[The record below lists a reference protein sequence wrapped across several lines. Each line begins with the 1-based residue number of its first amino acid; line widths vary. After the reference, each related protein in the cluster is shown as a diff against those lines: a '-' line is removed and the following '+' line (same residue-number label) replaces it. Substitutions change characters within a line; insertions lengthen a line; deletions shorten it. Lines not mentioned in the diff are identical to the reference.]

1 MDKSNKITKFYA
13 SNQGETHITDSDNG
27 KIQDMVLYGK
37 SEQNQYKGINLLP
50 TGISYGEIIEV
61 SIPKG
66 TRIFWVTDGTPA
78 IGGNFK
84 FYNEDK
90 TQEMWFGVDAGK
102 TTMTGTTDI
111 DAKYMEFLINETSLV
126 KICLGIGDDPVYEPY
141 TGGQPSPSP
150 DYPQEIKSVVNP
162 TVKVSNEDGT
172 KSQTVTLLDTLN
184 AIPVSSGGNVT
195 IDGQQYVADYVD
207 VERGK
212 IVRNVENVTFNGAEN
227 ENWELWN
234 ADKEKIWSFMF
245 VNSLKTFT
253 NESVSKCNRFEFN
266 VNESIDRTFW
276 LCNPSGMPS
285 LQIKNRIIGKD
296 ITAFKSWLSN
306 NPINVIYPLRIPIEE
321 ELTAE
326 HAQALKELA
335 TYYPVTNISIGSE
348 QLDGYTVFNYPVS
361 MKNGLDYVKKPI
373 FTNYIPVKKNT
384 QYVYGLSTENQLPA
398 HKIRYFNSDG
408 TYLKEVELS
417 NVSQNGLKTITFD
430 DDYLIQLTFPDG
442 LTDENKKNFKF
453 EEENNMTVKA
463 GNQITLVDITDAY
476 SVMLTS
482 EAYTFVGGTGGVGA
496 NQSCTTEAVA
506 FCGNNQC
513 SVVTVD
519 AKSIVCPTGIS
530 AAVSNSGTPKVT
542 IKFTTTAT
550 VNAACEA
557 TIPVSVDGIT
567 INKKFSFA
575 VARTGNTGAT
585 GKGIKGTPVTE
596 YVASTGNTTPP
607 TSGWSTSIPSVD
619 QGQYLWTR
627 VTTTYTDNTTS
638 VSYSVAK
645 QGSTG
650 ATGTTGSQWYAGTGI
665 TGTST
670 TATAFADSGVA
681 NARVNDMYLNT
692 STGNTYKCTVAGNAT
707 NAKWIYAGNI
717 KGVQG
722 DKGNTGATGNGI
734 SKADITYA
742 SSSSNTSAPTS
753 GWQSTPPSV
762 SPGQY
767 LWTKTVFTYTNGGTA
782 TQYSVAKQGNTGA
795 AGADAITVSITSSN
809 GTVFKNNSGST
820 VLTAHVY
827 KGAVEQTVAD
837 NGTVSGL
844 GTIKWYKV
852 GSDTAVATAKTLTV
866 SANDVDN
873 TQAYTCQLEG

>member
-1 MDKSNKITKFYA
+1 MLVNIFDGVWNNGYLMLGGRNLALETSSDWSSWIIPDSNKV
-13 SNQGETHITDSDNG
+13 N
-27 KIQDMVLYGK
+27 MCVLLTNIYPGDK
-37 SEQNQYKGINLLP
+37 KVGDIFTLSFD
-50 TGISYGEIIEV
+50 IEV
-61 SIPKG
+61 KKFTAGSGGTFKIFFQGAIDDVWGGDNPFINISPVFDFKTKALAGDFTEHVSTTCKITNYDQASAKKFDFGVRCDCSDGTGKYRIKNLKVEKG
-66 TRIFWVTDGTPA
+66 TVATDWTPA
-78 IGGNFK
+78 P
-84 FYNEDK
+84 ED
-90 TQEMWFGVDAGK
+90 TFSE
-102 TTMTGTTDI
+102 GT
-111 DAKYMEFLINETSLV
+111 LH
-126 KICLGIGDDPVYEPY
+126 P
-141 TGGQPSPSP
+141 
-150 DYPQEIKSVVNP
+150 
-162 TVKVSNEDGT
+162 
-172 KSQTVTLLDTLN
+172 
-184 AIPVSSGGNVT
+184 
-195 IDGQQYVADYVD
+195 
-207 VERGK
+207 
-212 IVRNVENVTFNGAEN
+212 
-227 ENWELWN
+227 
-234 ADKEKIWSFMF
+234 
-245 VNSLKTFT
+245 NS
-253 NESVSKCNRFEFN
+253 
-266 VNESIDRTFW
+266 
-276 LCNPSGMPS
+276 
-285 LQIKNRIIGKD
+285 
-296 ITAFKSWLSN
+296 
-306 NPINVIYPLRIPIEE
+306 
-321 ELTAE
+321 
-326 HAQALKELA
+326 
-335 TYYPVTNISIGSE
+335 
-348 QLDGYTVFNYPVS
+348 
-361 MKNGLDYVKKPI
+361 I

-417 NVSQNGLKTITFD
+417 NASQNGLKTITFD
-430 DDYLIQLTFPDG
+430 DDYSIQLTFPDG

-453 EEENNMTVKA
+453 KEENNMAIKA

-530 AAVSNSGTPKVT
+530 AAVSNSGTSKVT

-607 TSGWSTSIPSVD
+607 TSGWSTSIPSVA

-627 VTTTYTDNTTS
+627 VTTTYTDNSTS

-707 NAKWIYAGNI
+707 NAKWVYAGNI

-753 GWQSTPPSV
+753 GWQNTPPSV